1 MSVKEKFVLKWADYS
16 TTVTAALQELR
27 NMEELFD
34 ITLAVENKYASS
46 FVRCFMIHGEISGK
60 SWLIN

>member
-1 MSVKEKFVLKWADYS
+1 MLQKYDRTQGKNYLKMSVKEKFVLKWADYS

-34 ITLAVENKYASS
+34 ITLAVENK
-46 FVRCFMIHGEISGK
+46 
-60 SWLIN
+60 

>member
-34 ITLAVENKYASS
+34 ITLAVENK
-46 FVRCFMIHGEISGK
+46 
-60 SWLIN
+60 